1 MLFMMLAVSLPIY
14 VCATASIP
22 IAVVL
27 MAKGVS
33 AGAVFVFLMAGPAT
47 NASSI
52 AVVKNFLGKK
62 TMYHYLI
69 LISSTAIVF
78 GFIFDSFITI
88 VPPAM
93 SHLSHGHTADD
104 YSALFL
110 TVVFLL
116 ILINS
121 YAYKLKGERLKLS
134 GSQDDF
140 DSQRTVSQLW

>member
-1 MLFMMLAVSLPIY
+1 
-14 VCATASIP
+14 
-22 IAVVL
+22 
-27 MAKGVS
+27 
-33 AGAVFVFLMAGPAT
+33 
-47 NASSI
+47 
-52 AVVKNFLGKK
+52 
-62 TMYHYLI
+62 MYHYLI

-140 DSQRTVSQLW
+140 DESKDRLSIMVNGMTCSHCKESVETAVYSCSGVESTSVDLSTGQVIVIGTRFDEGIIKDKIKRKGFSLS